1 MKLFGIALNK
11 RTVVRWKIYID
22 RAKMYLGYIN
32 FAMIAFVFLNSINDT
47 SIREL
52 LDENKFITYPA
63 MILLFFS
70 FSLVLGRMDTKLGVR
85 KEEMRNASSENPV
98 MMDVLKTVKDIQK
111 QNEILLEKQQ
121 KD

>member
-47 SIREL
+47 SIRQL

-111 QNEILLEKQQ
+111 QNEMLLEKQQ
-121 KD
+121 KS

>member
-22 RAKMYLGYIN
+22 RARMYLGYIN
-32 FAMIAFVFLNSINDT
+32 FAMIAFVFLNSIHDT

-52 LDENKFITYPA
+52 LDENKYITYPV
-63 MILLFFS
+63 MVLLFFS

-85 KEEMRNASSENPV
+85 KEEMRNSSNENPV

-111 QNEILLEKQQ
+111 QNEMLLEKQQ
-121 KD
+121 KS